1 MAKHFKDP
9 EFLKQLDQTRRHR
22 GQKTMTVHEV
32 SSHCTREDLF
42 IIVDNVVYD
51 VTKFQKEHPGGVLSI
66 LEVAGKEAT
75 EVFLAENHS
84 RYAVVSKLS
93 QCYIADLDTR
103 GVKMSETDPATGEP
117 QSNQTITEPNAS
129 PSLPPSC
136 PDVKRLSATAVNKIF
151 SDHAEMFA
159 LPGMA
164 WLVREHGCSSMVG
177 ACGVRSKK
185 LAGAEGAEEEQRGS
199 EGRKEGG
206 NQASEEAALSGEEVF
221 HWGSC
226 SKALTA
232 TLILILIQ
240 DPSVPLEWET
250 QVGHALPQL
259 ALPPDMA
266 AITVRQLLTH
276 RSGLHAD
283 LGGAGADDGNAG
295 KRAEEALSKT
305 TAGLSPTQSRVE
317 YVKMMAKIE
326 LAHVPGSRYGPYSN
340 AGYTILG
347 AVAEAVT
354 GDGWEELVQVRVAK
368 PLGMGSL
375 GFGFPRGEIRA
386 HDEEGVPAPAEAED
400 VPWHAPAYTC
410 HATLSDWD
418 KFARVHLAALRG
430 EPGAGEGFASSICW
444 SIFRW
449 FRVWPHRDVGLVC
462 GVW

>member
-1 MAKHFKDP
+1 
-9 EFLKQLDQTRRHR
+9 
-22 GQKTMTVHEV
+22 
-32 SSHCTREDLF
+32 
-42 IIVDNVVYD
+42 
-51 VTKFQKEHPGGVLSI
+51 
-66 LEVAGKEAT
+66 
-75 EVFLAENHS
+75 
-84 RYAVVSKLS
+84 
-93 QCYIADLDTR
+93 
-103 GVKMSETDPATGEP
+103 
-117 QSNQTITEPNAS
+117 
-129 PSLPPSC
+129 
-136 PDVKRLSATAVNKIF
+136 
-151 SDHAEMFA
+151 
-159 LPGMA
+159 
-164 WLVREHGCSSMVG
+164 
-177 ACGVRSKK
+177 
-185 LAGAEGAEEEQRGS
+185 
-199 EGRKEGG
+199 
-206 NQASEEAALSGEEVF
+206 
-221 HWGSC
+221 
-226 SKALTA
+226 
-232 TLILILIQ
+232 
-240 DPSVPLEWET
+240 
-250 QVGHALPQL
+250 
-259 ALPPDMA
+259 MA

-354 GDGWEELVQVRVAK
+354 GDVWEELVQVRVAK

-375 GFGFPRGEIRA
+375 GFGFPRGASHPLPNATPENERSKTTARQLVVTSGRRRLGFGCGLAGEIRA